1 MVKIKINKG
10 IVFWGIAALIEITQM
25 WKNRILEFAKRRG
38 DKLLE
43 SARFLKILNALNCCS
58 LQYYTKKQV

>member
-1 MVKIKINKG
+1 M
-10 IVFWGIAALIEITQM
+10 FWDIAALIEITQM

-43 SARFLKILNALNCCS
+43 IGALISAFE
-58 LQYYTKKQV
+58 